1 MANGSQLL
9 KLSAGDATIRPKAH
23 SPYHRAFAILLGV
36 LAVGLFF
43 VVTGAAEP
51 SFLLGVFVIDVLS
64 FSAFLIY
71 RAGVIAKAERAK
83 GLMLWEKR
91 SFWLLNLVWAI
102 LTGLVVGITA
112 LVSLIRAMELA
123 VGIGVLPL
131 AVLVMAYVER
141 TTRNRKR
148 SRS

>member
-1 MANGSQLL
+1 MASGSQPI
-9 KLSAGDATIRPKAH
+9 KLSAGDATIRRKAL
-23 SPYHRAFAILLGV
+23 SPYPRAFAILLGV
-36 LAVGLFF
+36 LFVGLFF

-51 SFLLGVFVIDVLS
+51 SFLLGVFVLDVLS

-83 GLMLWEKR
+83 GLILWEER
-91 SFWLLNLVWAI
+91 SFWLLNLAWAI
-102 LTGLVVGITA
+102 LIGLVVGITA
-112 LVSLIRAMELA
+112 VVSLIQAMELA

>member
-1 MANGSQLL
+1 VASGSQPL
-9 KLSAGDATIRPKAH
+9 KLSAGDATIRRKAH
-23 SPYHRAFAILLGV
+23 SPYHRGFAILLGV

-64 FSAFLIY
+64 FSAFLIN

-83 GLMLWEKR
+83 GLILWEKR
-91 SFWLLNLVWAI
+91 SFWLLNLAWAI

-112 LVSLIRAMELA
+112 LVSLIQAMELA